1 MGDRANIVIE
11 NDAGRIYLYTHW
23 AGYSLPETLRSAL
36 ERGKSRWD
44 DESYLTR
51 IIFCEMVKGSE
62 ADLTGYGISNQLGDN
77 GHPFLV
83 VNVEEQT
90 VAVEG
95 DETTPHTMAD
105 PAVGQS
111 YSFTEYVALAGVDW
125 GTLAPTE
132 TA

>member
-62 ADLTGYGISNQLGDN
+62 ADLTGMTVFMNPPFSKAVRPVSGAIRPRTPCRLGR
-77 GHPFLV
+77 
-83 VNVEEQT
+83 
-90 VAVEG
+90 
-95 DETTPHTMAD
+95 
-105 PAVGQS
+105 VGQP
-111 YSFTEYVALAGVDW
+111 D
-125 GTLAPTE
+125 
-132 TA
+132 